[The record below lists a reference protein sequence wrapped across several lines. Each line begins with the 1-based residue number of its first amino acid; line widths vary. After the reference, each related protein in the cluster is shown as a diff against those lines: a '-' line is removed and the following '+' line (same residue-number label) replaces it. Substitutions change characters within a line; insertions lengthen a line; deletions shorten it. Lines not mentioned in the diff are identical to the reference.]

1 MTAATRTAPEAIRHP
16 VIDHGTFL
24 EAGWWLTTREAGAEL
39 GLHPRTVWKAITDG
53 HLTSRLVGRRH
64 LIAAAEVARY
74 RDRRAAAVPRP
85 SSMQRHKGTAA
96 ADKQSYP
103 AGAPKR
109 PLTVVYHHVDGSTHH
124 LTRYRAEVL
133 EALKAHNGIMPE
145 GALVNRLY
153 DTGWGGGS
161 RRRIIR
167 SIDALTLATLIMRGE
182 GRDRKGGPVATAWI
196 TLRGADA
203 LRYCQERGLL

>member
-1 MTAATRTAPEAIRHP
+1 MTAATRPAPEAVRDT

-39 GLHPRTVWKAITDG
+39 GLNPRTVWKAITDG
-53 HLTSRLVGRRH
+53 HLTSRLVGHRH

-74 RDRRAAAVPRP
+74 RDRRAAAVPVAP
-85 SSMQRHKGTAA
+85 HAKGKRHGGGAGGQHHPT
-96 ADKQSYP
+96 
-103 AGAPKR
+103 GAPAPTK
-109 PLTVVYHHVDGSTHH
+109 LVVYHHVDGSTHH
-124 LTRYRAEVL
+124 VTRYRAEVL
-133 EALKAHNGIMPE
+133 LVLKSCNGITPE
-145 GALVNRLY
+145 GALINRLY
-153 DTGWGGGS
+153 DSGWGGGS

-167 SIDALTLATLIMRGE
+167 SLDGLHHSGLLMRGE
-182 GRDRKGGPVATAWI
+182 GRDRKGGPVATVWL